1 MDKIMAPTNPIS
13 MLFGQSP
20 FGPLQEHMRVVVECA
35 NEVPGLIRALC
46 DGDATALDASRDGIF
61 ALENSADAI
70 KNELRAHLPR
80 RLFMPVD
87 RRDVLEILDLQDS
100 IADTAQ
106 DIAGMLV
113 LRDMQ
118 IPEPL
123 HEPLKDYT
131 QRCVDA
137 CNQLSRIMEQ
147 MDELLETGFRGPE
160 SDKVMMM
167 IDELNKIETDTDQK
181 AVNFMRQ
188 LFKFEE
194 EIGAVGVILW
204 IRLTHWIGD
213 LANLAER
220 SGNRHRLLLAR

>member
-1 MDKIMAPTNPIS
+1 
-13 MLFGQSP
+13 
-20 FGPLQEHMRVVVECA
+20 
-35 NEVPGLIRALC
+35 
-46 DGDATALDASRDGIF
+46 
-61 ALENSADAI
+61 
-70 KNELRAHLPR
+70 
-80 RLFMPVD
+80 MPVD

-118 IPEPL
+118 VPKDL
-123 HEPLKDYT
+123 HEPLKKYT

-137 CNQLSRIMEQ
+137 CNHMGKIMEQ

-160 SDKVMMM
+160 SEKVMLM

-181 AVNFMRQ
+181 AVDFMRL
-188 LFKFEE
+188 LFKHEE
-194 EIGAVGVILW
+194 EIGAVGTILW

-213 LANLAER
+213 LANYAER
-220 SGNRHRLLLAR
+220 VGNRHRLLPAR

>member
-1 MDKIMAPTNPIS
+1 MPPTNPIS

-20 FGPLQEHMRVVVECA
+20 FGPLQEHMRIVVQCA
-35 NEVPGLIRALC
+35 NEVPPLIQALC
-46 DGDATALDASRDGIF
+46 DGDSTALDANRDGIF
-61 ALENSADAI
+61 ALENSADSI

-118 IPEPL
+118 VPQAL
-123 HEPLKDYT
+123 HDPLKNYT

-137 CNQLSRIMEQ
+137 CNQLGSIMGQ

-160 SDKVMMM
+160 SEKVMYM

-181 AVNFMRQ
+181 AVDFMRL
-188 LFKFEE
+188 LFKHEE
-194 EIGAVGVILW
+194 EIGAVGTILW
-204 IRLTHWIGD
+204 IRMPHWIGD
-213 LANLAER
+213 LANYAER
-220 SGNRHRLLLAR
+220 VGNRHRLLLAR